1 MLGCRRY
8 NRRLRFGLPLRQC
21 HGVHGLLVFAFGLLL
36 GMLGQRIR
44 EQVTGYGRLIVFR
57 HWLRDIQR
65 AKFKL
70 VDLASNIIRA
80 EDGGRLAGPQ
90 IKNIVD
96 GHIRR
101 IRLLRCFVN
110 RIAKQIRHLK
120 VEWLCHWI
128 VDTNEVR
135 RHITELHA
143 HGRRGQQELDIG
155 RQAQQITIF
164 PHHIRSIGRSKITD
178 RGRAIAFYREHG
190 VPFGHRFGLI
200 GDVKAGVAI
209 IGKGA

>member
-1 MLGCRRY
+1 
-8 NRRLRFGLPLRQC
+8 
-21 HGVHGLLVFAFGLLL
+21 
-36 GMLGQRIR
+36 MLGQRIR
-44 EQVTGYGRLIVFR
+44 EQITGYGRLIVFR

-110 RIAKQIRHLK
+110 RIAKQIRHLE
-120 VEWLCHWI
+120 VERLCHWI

-135 RHITELHA
+135 RHIAELHA
-143 HGRRGQQELDIG
+143 HGRRRQQELGIG
-155 RQAQQITIF
+155 RQAQQIAIF
-164 PHHIRSIGRSKITD
+164 PHHIR
-178 RGRAIAFYREHG
+178 
-190 VPFGHRFGLI
+190 
-200 GDVKAGVAI
+200 
-209 IGKGA
+209 